1 MKINVLTPVD
11 VSFIADKAKVMV
23 ESFKAKL
30 IAEIKS
36 IMPLGYSLCGD
47 GTWIVVCS
55 TEGVRPEHPILSANV
70 IAYKNNGRISY
81 ESKAT
86 PNEIYRVSGMLQIL
100 AGDDLTILGNFSILN

>member
-11 VSFIADKAKVMV
+11 VTFIADKAKDMV

-55 TEGVRPEHPILSANV
+55 TEGVRPEHPILSTNV
-70 IAYKNNGRISY
+70 IAYKHNGRISY

-86 PNEIYRVSGMLQIL
+86 PNDIYRVSGMLQIL
-100 AGDDLTILGNFSILN
+100 AGVDLTILGNFSILN